1 MMSSIRRPWV
11 RPMCSEPTWFHQFG
25 PSGFW
30 PPPQYRS
37 QLVHWVLGSL
47 LIVVWFNG
55 AFYSNMLCFKRGSC
69 MLLDLP
75 KFTVLPSTSQ
85 TDPCQCTKDMMPR
98 MTLQLLWGTG
108 HSPHTQPCG
117 SSPHSFPAPH
127 DSMISEGRTALQ
139 TLRFTCACHKVRLPD
154 SQWEISAGS
163 LVVCFSPL
171 LPGDKPWITTSRGL
185 SWLKTWKPC
194 VL

>member
-1 MMSSIRRPWV
+1 MMSGIRRPWV

-55 AFYSNMLCFKRGSC
+55 AESFYSNMLCFKRGSC

-75 KFTVLPSTSQ
+75 KFTVLPST
-85 TDPCQCTKDMMPR
+85 R
-98 MTLQLLWGTG
+98 LTL
-108 HSPHTQPCG
+108 
-117 SSPHSFPAPH
+117 ANA
-127 DSMISEGRTALQ
+127 R
-139 TLRFTCACHKVRLPD
+139 
-154 SQWEISAGS
+154 
-163 LVVCFSPL
+163 
-171 LPGDKPWITTSRGL
+171 
-185 SWLKTWKPC
+185 KTWCRGWHCRCSGALATHPTHNPVAHLHIPSQHRMIQWFLKEGQLCKRSDSRAHVTRFACQIPNGR
-194 VL
+194 